1 MFFAGY
7 GDLVA
12 ALQRLQSQLNKQ
24 GMASLA
30 GRVTAA
36 QTVLL
41 GPGVANAL
49 RIRETVLQRRRP
61 RVQNPLSSN
70 AQTLAK
76 DVSGISNFID
86 CFRVFSSIKINF
98 CLYFCCSVW
107 KAYRNR
113 APRWPLNCAIYSLHT
128 KWRDCCKPMTVLH
141 PPLIDRRRQMCLQ
154 RGRWMAARI
163 LLPIN
168 RSIRILLIIM
178 Y

>member
-1 MFFAGY
+1 MTGNNFSLFVCLILAGY

-61 RVQNPLSSN
+61 RVQNPLCSN

-76 DVSGISNFID
+76 DVSEHSIFAYSF
-86 CFRVFSSIKINF
+86 CF
-98 CLYFCCSVW
+98 
-107 KAYRNR
+107 
-113 APRWPLNCAIYSLHT
+113 
-128 KWRDCCKPMTVLH
+128 
-141 PPLIDRRRQMCLQ
+141 
-154 RGRWMAARI
+154 
-163 LLPIN
+163 
-168 RSIRILLIIM
+168 
-178 Y
+178 